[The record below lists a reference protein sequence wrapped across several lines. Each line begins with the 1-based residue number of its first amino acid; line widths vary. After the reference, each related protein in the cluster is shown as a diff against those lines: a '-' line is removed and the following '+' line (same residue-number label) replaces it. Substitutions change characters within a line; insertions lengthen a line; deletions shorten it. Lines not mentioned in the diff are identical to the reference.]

1 VKGAVTR
8 ERSVDSV
15 SSKGLKPDVDVPLV
29 GIVVRDVA
37 FRTALDSLIRSVGYR
52 SAIFSSGTAFLDS
65 TGKQEISCLILD
77 LNMPGLNGF
86 EVLHRLAKMNYLI
99 PPTILFGDNDG
110 ELREEALRRGAVAVL
125 QKACGN
131 ENLLAAVASALR
143 LSTR

>member
-1 VKGAVTR
+1 MRTFRWSVLWTVTSLSGR
-8 ERSVDSV
+8 PWTA
-15 SSKGLKPDVDVPLV
+15 SSDP
-29 GIVVRDVA
+29 
-37 FRTALDSLIRSVGYR
+37 
-52 SAIFSSGTAFLDS
+52 SAIVAPSLAPVQHFLTAD
-65 TGKQEISCLILD
+65 KQEISCLILD
-77 LNMPGLNGF
+77 LNIPGLSGF

-99 PPTILFGDNDG
+99 PPTILFGDSDG